1 MKRKGFTLIELI
13 VVIAIIGILA
23 TIILVAVSNQTPKAK
38 RAAAIE
44 NLNRALSAAEICLA
58 QGEKLTVLTQTPT
71 DLRKNAASPVCQSAA
86 ATDTKWPG
94 VIDGYDYRA
103 DASSSAVLGVGTT
116 SPAPLWGEAIGPTG
130 YQISCQ
136 PSGCKAK

>member
-1 MKRKGFTLIELI
+1 MKTRKAFTLIELI

-23 TIILVAVSNQTPKAK
+23 TIILVAISNQTPKAK

-44 NLNRALSAAEICLA
+44 NLNRALQSAQICLA
-58 QGEKLTVLTQTPT
+58 EGKELTELTTT
-71 DLRKNAASPVCQSAA
+71 TLRQNAASSICKDTS

-94 VIDGYDYRA
+94 VIDGYPYWA
-103 DASSSAVLGVGTT
+103 NASKTAVLGIGNTYT
-116 SPAPLWGEAIGPTG
+116 PSWGQAFGPTG

-136 PSGCKAK
+136 PSGCKAL